1 MAAFEKIKSG
11 IPAMDDALHCI
22 RLGDNVVW
30 QVSSL
35 DEFRAVA
42 VPFVEQAIRDG
53 RNLLYIRF
61 AEHEPI
67 LPEMEGLRV
76 VHVPLSHGSRLL
88 LSRSTTS
95 SKKRVSTL
103 LCFDCLSE
111 LEAAGRQI
119 F

>member
-76 VHVPLSHGSRLL
+76 VHVR
-88 LSRSTTS
+88 
-95 SKKRVSTL
+95 KRGFRRF
-103 LCFDCLSE
+103 LCF
-111 LEAAGRQI
+111 
-119 F
+119 